1 MTFFTALIGTCKDTK
16 VFTKL
21 LSQSLGRAFWHLCIL
36 ATICSLFILMCTYS
50 KNAHKIDKAFAQME
64 ETFGDIQVN
73 KNGITP
79 KNINEKKSFL
89 VADNSQKITYLPSIG
104 KGDLSEIDA
113 DDVNSGLL
121 WTPTMF
127 APWLKIGPD
136 NFLLIPFAC
145 YSNKQLSPE
154 SIKRSAIASYIK
166 DNTFL
171 KGKFVCYFPEL
182 SWSTLN
188 DYYKNMFIPAE
199 FFGNL
204 FGILLQVLFFIMM
217 FSFILNLSAKNT
229 NNPVLKYR
237 TRFTIG
243 IYVSFPPLLIAT
255 MFRAFELPLLSFSSV
270 YIICFSI
277 YLIVVFTRLQ
287 LDFNA
292 QTPDKTE

>member
-36 ATICSLFILMCTYS
+36 ITICSLFILMCTYS

-171 KGKFVCYFPEL
+171 KGKLVCYFSEL

-188 DYYKNMFIPAE
+188 DYYKNMLIPAE

-204 FGILLQVLFFIMM
+204 LGILLQVLFFIMM

-229 NNPVLKYR
+229 RALVLKYS

-243 IYVSFPPLLIAT
+243 IYASFPPLLIAT